1 MVFHEPDDF
10 LQPVFLFITDNGI
23 HIAGFHKERENQVVE
38 LIGIHLLHVLEID
51 PVQFID
57 IEDSIIRGDA
67 LHGEL
72 FDKLFFREDFLL
84 ALRSPAEERQI
95 VHDRFRQVAHIP
107 VFGDRGRAM
116 TLAHLL
122 VIFAE
127 DQGNMTKLRRFIAKR
142 FIDGELARGVRE
154 MFFRADDVGD
164 FHERVI
170 DDNSEV
176 VDRNAVGFHDDEI
189 TDTGCLE
196 FNMSAN
202 HVIKSEDAV
211 FSDFETDDRFSS
223 FGFVLGFF
231 FFGEVAAVFIIDRS
245 LAGIE
250 LRLAAFFQLF
260 CAAVAVVRFAFIEK
274 SLYFLLVEIEAFGLA
289 VRTMR
294 AAYVD
299 AFIPVHAEPFQRI
312 FDILFGFLGGTLQI
326 RIFDAD
332 EEGAVSV
339 TSNQPVEERG
349 ARTTDMKWAC
359 RARGKTNFQFLF
371 HLLKLLLIF
380 YK

>member
-1 MVFHEPDDF
+1 M
-10 LQPVFLFITDNGI
+10 
-23 HIAGFHKERENQVVE
+23 A
-38 LIGIHLLHVLEID
+38 
-51 PVQFID
+51 
-57 IEDSIIRGDA
+57 
-67 LHGEL
+67 
-72 FDKLFFREDFLL
+72 
-84 ALRSPAEERQI
+84 
-95 VHDRFRQVAHIP
+95 
-107 VFGDRGRAM
+107 
-116 TLAHLL
+116 LAHLL
-122 VIFAE
+122 MIFTE
-127 DQGNMTKLRRFIAKR
+127 DQGDMTKFRRFIAKR
-142 FIDGELARGVRE
+142 FIDGKLARGIRK
-154 MFFRADDVGD
+154 MFFGTDDMGD
-164 FHERVI
+164 FHEGII
-170 DDNSEV
+170 DHDSEII
-176 VDRNAVGFHDDEI
+176 DRDTVGFHDDEI
-189 TDTGCLE
+189 TDTGRLK
-196 FNMSAN
+196 FNVPAD
-202 HVIKSEDAV
+202 HVIKSEDTI
-211 FSDFETDDRFSS
+211 FSDLEADDRFSA

-289 VRTMR
+289 VRAMR

-312 FDILFGFLGGTLQI
+312 FDILFGFLGGALQI